1 MKRIVFMS
9 ESVTERSVFREILE
23 GGEDAFAL
31 ALTSNSEDT
40 LKCVERDH
48 YALCV
53 LDITQFDLVSCQLI
67 AAIRKIRE
75 NLPIL
80 VLSTGTQEYVAGYAW
95 KLGVQDYLL
104 KPCRA
109 TWLRAAVRTMSG
121 QATPERGQED
131 TMIQLRVERLRELSE
146 AVRSFEYK
154 KCMQLAREYIDLA
167 HKSLHTI
174 EAIRVESVAFVEGI
188 AELGVPFGQNVQW
201 KLASLLKQYQTRF
214 DQQAKKFNT
223 MQVIEKMVNAIFD
236 SFAGNQC
243 YEISQNRR
251 ILNYVDRN
259 IKRGLSLDQVAEY
272 ANMSSCYFSKLFK
285 KLTGCNYIA
294 YVTEEKIECAKR
306 MLTETDLPV
315 VNIAY
320 ELAYSETNYFSKAFK
335 KYVGVSPTEY
345 RELHT

>member
-1 MKRIVFMS
+1 MKQIVFMS
-9 ESVTERSVFREILE
+9 ESATERHAVQKILE
-23 GGEDAFAL
+23 EGDEGL
-31 ALTSNSEDT
+31 AVVLTANSEET
-40 LKCVERDH
+40 LKCVEQDQ

-53 LDITQFDLVSCQLI
+53 LDIVRFDLVCCQLI
-67 AAIRKIRE
+67 TAIQKIRE

-109 TWLRAAVRTMSG
+109 SWLRAAVRTMSG
-121 QATPERGQED
+121 CSVPEAGQED
-131 TMIQLRVERLRELSE
+131 TMAQIRVEQLHKLSE

-154 KCMQLAREYIDLA
+154 KCMQLAREYIDSV
-167 HKSLHTI
+167 HETLHTI
-174 EAIRVESVAFVEGI
+174 EAIRVESVAFAEGI

-201 KLASLLKQYQTRF
+201 KLSGILKQYQTRF
-214 DQQAKKFNT
+214 DQQAKKYDT
-223 MQVIEKMVNAIFD
+223 VLVIEKMVNAIFD
-236 SFAGNQC
+236 SIDGNRC
-243 YEISQNRR
+243 YEVSQNRR

-259 IKRGLSLDQVAEY
+259 VKRGLSLDQVAEY

-306 MLTETDLPV
+306 MLGETDLPV

-335 KYVGVSPTEY
+335 KHVGVSPTEY